1 MRVLV
6 SHPQCPNCYAGY
18 KRHVQEKR
26 TSQIWSLLLHH
37 CYPQDD
43 LNSLKKLFLGKCL
56 KRLFELLSSGSV
68 GIQTI
73 PILYI
78 IWGHALKFSLSPGY
92 FS

>member
-1 MRVLV
+1 MEGDRAVKVLL

-26 TSQIWSLLLHH
+26 TSQIWNLLLHH

-56 KRLFELLSSGSV
+56 KRLFELKAQAQLV
-68 GIQTI
+68 FR
-73 PILYI
+73 LY
-78 IWGHALKFSLSPGY
+78 LFSTLFGAML
-92 FS
+92 